1 MNDEGVDVMNDEGG
15 HVSERSERDERS
27 EEGWTR
33 SGRHS
38 VPEKRCQPFTMIPL
52 ERWNAG
58 TQRQIPR

>member
-1 MNDEGVDVMNDEGG
+1 MNDEGG
-15 HVSERSERDERS
+15 HVSEAR
-27 EEGWTR
+27 GNT
-33 SGRHS
+33 S